1 MLTLIYTNLFEI
13 NFIFFQEEILAPVGK
28 GQENKK
34 VKVKLNG
41 GQDVEDV
48 SMEKVL
54 GKSYLEEFN
63 YTIVSISCSSSKITY
78 SELWLLER

>member
-41 GQDVEDV
+41 GQDDEDV

-54 GKSYLEEFN
+54 GKSYL
-63 YTIVSISCSSSKITY
+63 
-78 SELWLLER
+78 